1 MRRYSTFGV
10 AFSISLL
17 LSGCTVGPKYVK
29 PTVPVTPEFKEQP
42 PDSFKESDIWKRAQP
57 RDLALRGK
65 WWEVFSEPQL
75 KALEEASGVGLPAL
89 KRSMVLIRRG
99 EAEGRLRR

>member
-10 AFSISLL
+10 TFSISVLL
-17 LSGCTVGPKYVK
+17 GGCTVGPKYVK

-57 RDLALRGK
+57 SAQRHDRCLGPDEVMGK
-65 WWEVFSEPQL
+65 N
-75 KALEEASGVGLPAL
+75 G
-89 KRSMVLIRRG
+89 
-99 EAEGRLRR
+99 GRAVDPEIADDNEHAGKNAPKKGRYK